1 MNHSKYLTE
10 LQRRLCAEEID
21 ARQNGED
28 SVSVYSQGRETLR
41 ISGDGNLFAVEG
53 AGEEA
58 EALAEKTATIVRTVC
73 AYIAVLKE
81 TVPFAGHLIRISHR
95 VPNSLLKMNPTL

>member
-1 MNHSKYLTE
+1 MNHSKYLAE
-10 LQRRLCAEEID
+10 VQRRLCAKEID

-41 ISGDGNLFAVEG
+41 ISGDGDLFAVEG

-58 EALAEKTATIVRTVC
+58 EAFAERVTPIARTVR
-73 AYIAVLKE
+73 AYISALE
-81 TVPFAGHLIRISHR
+81 DAVPFADTS
-95 VPNSLLKMNPTL
+95 